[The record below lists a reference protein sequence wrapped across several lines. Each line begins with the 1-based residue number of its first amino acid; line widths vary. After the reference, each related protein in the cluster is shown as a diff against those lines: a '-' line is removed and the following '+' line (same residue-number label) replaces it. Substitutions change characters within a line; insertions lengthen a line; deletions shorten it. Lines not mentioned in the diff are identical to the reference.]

1 MGMEQ
6 TLMCRKTYAQQPM
19 PGVIPLWCGLVVD
32 TCKLEELF
40 EVDQTIE
47 AGDRSFTGSGHKSPA
62 TSRKRHLFSFRYIF
76 KCLQP
81 NKVGGSGIWCRLKR
95 CRRDRGL
102 DLDDFTLIV

>member
-1 MGMEQ
+1 
-6 TLMCRKTYAQQPM
+6 MCRKTYAQQPM

-62 TSRKRHLFSFRYIF
+62 TSRKRHLLAFDTYSNASNRT
-76 KCLQP
+76 KS
-81 NKVGGSGIWCRLKR
+81 VEVASGA
-95 CRRDRGL
+95 D
-102 DLDDFTLIV
+102 